1 MSYHQKIIMKIF
13 KTLDDAI
20 SQLEEDYIGSI
31 ESHIKSIKSRGIT
44 RYNGTIY
51 IVDKYGIL
59 N

>member
-1 MSYHQKIIMKIF
+1 MKIF

-31 ESHIKSIKSRGIT
+31 ESHIKSIKSRGST